1 MGNRNLL
8 HVSKV
13 EDFKAYL
20 DEIGVEHRPGRG
32 EYELL
37 QVHVDGAWPKLYSR
51 LKMPEHVTVQN
62 ALIPLVTAFIHR
74 SKLPEPINEV
84 DPEVF
89 LDSDGPPW

>member
-20 DEIGVEHRPGRG
+20 DEIGVDHRPGRG
-32 EYELL
+32 EFELL

-51 LKMPEHVTVQN
+51 LKETEHVTVQN
-62 ALIPLVTAFIHR
+62 ALIPLVRAFIHR
-74 SKLPEPINEV
+74 RKLPEPVNDV
-84 DPEVF
+84 NPEVF
-89 LDSDGPPW
+89 LDPGGPPW